1 MTAYDDD
8 LHYIKSKTPVVELAV
23 PGGAR
28 VVVTP
33 AWQGRVMTSTLGKT
47 GQSFGWINHK
57 LIDAGQDS
65 PVFNNYGGED
75 RFWLGPEGGQF
86 ALWFKKGDPFDM
98 DHWFTPPGFNRGSF
112 EITSQGEKSI
122 AMVTDFRVVNAS
134 GTEFDCAVKRTI
146 TVLEDKRTT
155 DCLGFVKPDG
165 VQMVAFVSLNT
176 LCNAGPVAW
185 TKQGGLLSIWILG
198 QFKPLPRGC
207 VVVPFLFGDDAGLGP
222 RATTNYFGPLGEDR
236 CRLTDRHL
244 FFRCDGAYRSKIGIS
259 ASRARS
265 TLGSFDPDAG
275 VLTLV
280 QFNRPADA
288 ARLPYVNSL
297 WKIQDQ
303 PFAGDVVN
311 SYNDGPEKPGAEALG
326 GFYELETSS
335 PAALLPP
342 GGTTTH
348 IHRTFHFTGPEK
360 ELNDIAVRTLGVRL
374 DEIHAT

>member
-1 MTAYDDD
+1 MTAYQDD
-8 LHYIKSKTPVVELAV
+8 LDYLKSKTHVVELAA

-33 AWQGRVMTSTLGKT
+33 AWQGRVMTSTLGQSGK
-47 GQSFGWINHK
+47 SFGWINHK
-57 LIDAGQDS
+57 LIDSGQDS

-86 ALWFKKGDPFDM
+86 SLWFKKGDPFDM
-98 DHWFTPPGFNRGSF
+98 AHWFTPPGFNRGPF
-112 EITSQGEKSI
+112 DVTSQGEKSI
-122 AMVTDFRVVNAS
+122 AMVTDFRVVNTS

-146 TVLEDKRTT
+146 TVLDDKRTA
-155 DCLGFVKPDG
+155 DCLGFVKPDS

-176 LCNAGPVAW
+176 LCNAGSAAW
-185 TKQGGLLSIWILG
+185 TKEGGLLSIWILG
-198 QFKPLPRGC
+198 QFKPLLRGR
-207 VVVPFLFGDDAGLGP
+207 VVVPFLFGDEAGLGP
-222 RATTNYFGPLGEDR
+222 RATTNYFGPLSEDR

-244 FFRCDGAYRSKIGIS
+244 FFRCDGVSRGKIGIS

-265 TLGSFDPDAG
+265 TLGSFDPDGG

-288 ARLPYVNSL
+288 ARLPYVNSQ

-311 SYNDGPEKPGAEALG
+311 SYNDGPEKPGAESLG

-335 PAALLPP
+335 PAAVLPP
-342 GGTTTH
+342 GGSTTH
-348 IHRTFHFTGPEK
+348 IHRTFHFTGPAA
-360 ELNDIAVRTLGVRL
+360 ELNDIAVRTLGVGL
-374 DEIHAT
+374 DEIQAT